1 MPPARRLR
9 PALVDRAPLLSS
21 LTTTLAG
28 ARFARADSANADPWF
43 GRDKLIHFA
52 AAGSLAVVG
61 YANASMLTENRP
73 LRAGTGAALAV
84 GAGVA
89 KELWDLDGHG
99 DASWRDLGWDLI
111 GAATGI
117 LVAAG
122 VDWAV
127 HRIFQPPPGAQ
138 RGGWAA
144 RDAGVAPLELDQ
156 PEA

>member
-1 MPPARRLR
+1 MLPARRLR
-9 PALVDRAPLLSS
+9 PALLAGLSLLTS

-28 ARFARADSANADPWF
+28 ARCARADSADADSWF

-73 LRAGTGAALAV
+73 VRAGAGAALAV

-111 GAATGI
+111 GAATGV

-127 HRIFQPPPGAQ
+127 HRMFEPPPG
-138 RGGWAA
+138 RT
-144 RDAGVAPLELDQ
+144 R
-156 PEA
+156 

>member
-1 MPPARRLR
+1 LR
-9 PALVDRAPLLSS
+9 AGLSLLTPL
-21 LTTTLAG
+21 TMMLAG
-28 ARFARADSANADPWF
+28 APVARADSANADPWF
-43 GRDKLIHFA
+43 GRDKLIHFS

-73 LRAGTGAALAV
+73 LRAGAGAALAV

-99 DASWRDLGWDLI
+99 DASWRDLSWDLI
-111 GAATGI
+111 GAATGV

-127 HRIFQPPPGAQ
+127 HRMFHPPPG
-138 RGGWAA
+138 RT
-144 RDAGVAPLELDQ
+144 R
-156 PEA
+156 

>member
-1 MPPARRLR
+1 
-9 PALVDRAPLLSS
+9 LVAGLSLLTS
-21 LTTTLAG
+21 LTTMAAG

-61 YANASMLTENRP
+61 YANASMLTENRSV
-73 LRAGTGAALAV
+73 RAGAGAALAV

-127 HRIFQPPPGAQ
+127 HRMFEPPPG
-138 RGGWAA
+138 RT
-144 RDAGVAPLELDQ
+144 R
-156 PEA
+156 

>member
-1 MPPARRLR
+1 MLPARRLR
-9 PALVDRAPLLSS
+9 PALVAGLSLLTS
-21 LTTTLAG
+21 LATMVAG
-28 ARFARADSANADPWF
+28 ARFARADSASADPWF

-61 YANASMLTENRP
+61 YANTSMLTENRAV
-73 LRAGTGAALAV
+73 RAGAGAALAV

-127 HRIFQPPPGAQ
+127 HRMFEPPPG
-138 RGGWAA
+138 RT
-144 RDAGVAPLELDQ
+144 R
-156 PEA
+156 

>member
-1 MPPARRLR
+1 MPLC
-9 PALVDRAPLLSS
+9 LLLS
-21 LTTTLAG
+21 LTLAG
-28 ARFARADSANADPWF
+28 PRVARADSASADPWF

-73 LRAGTGAALAV
+73 LRAGAGAALAV

-111 GAATGI
+111 GAATG
-117 LVAAG
+117 LLFSVG

-127 HRIFQPPPGAQ
+127 HRIFRPLPG
-138 RGGWAA
+138 RT
-144 RDAGVAPLELDQ
+144 R
-156 PEA
+156 